1 MDDHN
6 TTHEVVVPKKFNLN
20 MIRALHPITNL
31 QGKEKKN
38 SEARETCSVAPWEY
52 SQQNTDSG
60 QMSDFLSFFFL
71 ALPQNLRDLS
81 SPTRDPTHAPCK
93 RKCGIIHSGPSGKFL
108 AVLLFKIFI
117 YFYFCLQLVFV
128 PEVWLSLVLEN
139 KVYSS
144 LQCMGFSLQWL
155 LLLWC
160 TGFSSWSTGIKSC
173 GKRA

>member
-1 MDDHN
+1 MITIPPMKLSCRRSLTWTWSGLYIQLLTYRGKRKKIQRLEKHVQWHHGN
-6 TTHEVVVPKKFNLN
+6 TVSKIQIVDKWV
-20 MIRALHPITNL
+20 I
-31 QGKEKKN
+31 
-38 SEARETCSVAPWEY
+38 S
-52 SQQNTDSG
+52 
-60 QMSDFLSFFFL
+60 FLFFL